1 MSAKKMNCS
10 AIDRFIEPVAEFH
23 DASSDLGRNLEQIAV
38 CDSNGT
44 FPIDVSPH
52 HSSGHSTVKALTV
65 FP

>member
-1 MSAKKMNCS
+1 MNCS

-44 FPIDVSPH
+44 FPIDVSPR